1 MRMSLN
7 GFDEEQGHNFLV
19 EIGQRFVRITFFK
32 KKEKKKKK
40 EARHGKDKDK

>member
-32 KKEKKKKK
+32 KKEKK